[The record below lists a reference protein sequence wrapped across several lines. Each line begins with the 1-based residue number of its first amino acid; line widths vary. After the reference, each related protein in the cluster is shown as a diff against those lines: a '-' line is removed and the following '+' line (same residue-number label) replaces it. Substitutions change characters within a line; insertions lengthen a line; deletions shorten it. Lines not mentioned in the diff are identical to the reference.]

1 MKKQNREKANEGFTL
16 LELLIVITIIAILS
30 VALVFVLNPSETLM
44 KSRDTQ
50 RLSDLST
57 LKTALGVFLT
67 ATSTTQL
74 DGTSGTINDKC
85 VGGTLANE
93 KIWVSVPTAQETITD
108 ATPPAAW
115 TQAATTWAQPA
126 TAAAGSA
133 IDGTGWIPVKLSSL
147 IGGSPIS
154 NMPVDPVNKV
164 AANGSVVGNMTNGSL
179 MYRYSCRLSP
189 VSFEIDTRL
198 ESSAYGPSGAD
209 DKGAK
214 DGGNNANL
222 YEVGTDLTILPG
234 TNDF

>member
-1 MKKQNREKANEGFTL
+1 MKKQNREKANGGFTL

-108 ATPPAAW
+108 ATPP
-115 TQAATTWAQPA
+115 
-126 TAAAGSA
+126 
-133 IDGTGWIPVKLSSL
+133 
-147 IGGSPIS
+147 
-154 NMPVDPVNKV
+154 
-164 AANGSVVGNMTNGSL
+164 
-179 MYRYSCRLSP
+179 
-189 VSFEIDTRL
+189 
-198 ESSAYGPSGAD
+198 
-209 DKGAK
+209 
-214 DGGNNANL
+214 
-222 YEVGTDLTILPG
+222 LPG
-234 TNDF
+234 LKPRQLGRNLPRPQPVPRLMAQAGFRLN